1 MRLASITCGFLG
13 ENDGRATPVTRSPV
27 SVILR
32 RLTRRVFWTG
42 SEGRITSGIL
52 RHRQNGMASTAI
64 GELNFP
70 ARVLLGPGPSLVHPR
85 VLRALGM
92 PVIGHL
98 DPSFLT
104 ILNETQALLREVFHT
119 NNRFTLALS
128 GTGSAGM
135 EAVLVNLIEPG
146 DAVVVG
152 VNGLFGTR
160 LATIVERCGG
170 KALPVEAPW
179 GQPIDLQVLQEVIS
193 RSGPVKA
200 VAVVHAETSTGVR
213 QDLEPIGRLCREAG
227 TLFVVDAVTSLAG
240 MPLDVDAWLIDAC
253 YSGTQ
258 KCLSCPP
265 GLSPV
270 TVSERAL
277 AAIRRRHTACR
288 SWYLDFSLIADY
300 WEDQKRLYHHT
311 APVSMI
317 YALRESLRLVLEEG
331 LPARFARH
339 ELHSRALLAGLAVL
353 GITPLPA
360 PDVRLPMLNCVLVP
374 REIDEGGVRA
384 ELLDRFGIEIG
395 GGLGTLK
402 GLVWRIGLMGESAT
416 AGNVLALLTALGSIL
431 SRRRWARHPEQAA
444 AAAAAVYAEAGRENG
459 ITP

>member
-1 MRLASITCGFLG
+1 M
-13 ENDGRATPVTRSPV
+13 
-27 SVILR
+27 
-32 RLTRRVFWTG
+32 
-42 SEGRITSGIL
+42 
-52 RHRQNGMASTAI
+52 
-64 GELNFP
+64 
-70 ARVLLGPGPSLVHPR
+70 VHPR
-85 VLRALGM
+85 VLRALAA

-104 ILNETQALLREVFHT
+104 ILNETQALLRQVFHT
-119 NNRFTLALS
+119 DNRLTLAVS

-146 DAVVVG
+146 DAVAVG

-160 LATIVERCGG
+160 LATMVERCGG
-170 KALPVEAPW
+170 KSLLVEAPW
-179 GQPIDLQVLQEVIS
+179 GHPIDLQILQEVMS

-200 VAVVHAETSTGVR
+200 VAIVHAETSTGVR
-213 QDLEPIGRLCREAG
+213 QDLEPIGRLCRESGA
-227 TLFVVDAVTSLAG
+227 LFIVDAVTSLAG
-240 MPLDVDAWLIDAC
+240 IPLDVDAWQIDAC

-277 AAIRRRHTACR
+277 DAVRRRPTACR

-300 WEDQKRLYHHT
+300 WEEQKRLYHHT
-311 APVSMI
+311 APISMI

-339 ELHSRALLAGLAVL
+339 ELHSRALLAGLEVL
-353 GITPLPA
+353 GIRPLPA
-360 PDVRLPMLNCVLVP
+360 PDVRLPMLNCVSVP
-374 REIDEGGVRA
+374 PEIDEAAVRT

-395 GGLGTLK
+395 GGLGALK
-402 GLVWRIGLMGESAT
+402 GRVWRIGLMGESAT
-416 AGNVLALLTALGSIL
+416 VANVLALLNALGAIL
-431 SRRRWARHPEQAA
+431 SRRRWTERPEAAPAA
-444 AAAAAVYAEAGRENG
+444 AAAIYAEAGRENG

>member
-1 MRLASITCGFLG
+1 
-13 ENDGRATPVTRSPV
+13 
-27 SVILR
+27 
-32 RLTRRVFWTG
+32 
-42 SEGRITSGIL
+42 
-52 RHRQNGMASTAI
+52 MASTPV
-64 GELNFP
+64 GELNPP

-85 VLRALGM
+85 VLRALAT

-98 DPSFLT
+98 DPAFLT
-104 ILNETQALLREVFHT
+104 ILNETQDLLRQVFRT
-119 NNRFTLALS
+119 ANRLTLAVS

-135 EAVLVNLIEPG
+135 EAVMVNLVEPG

-160 LATIVERCGG
+160 LATMVERCGG
-170 KALPVEAPW
+170 KALCVEVPW
-179 GQPIDLQVLQEVIS
+179 GHPIDVQALREVMS

-200 VAVVHAETSTGVR
+200 LVVVHAETSTGAR

-227 TLFVVDAVTSLAG
+227 ALFIVDAVTSLAG
-240 MPLDVDAWLIDAC
+240 MPLEVDAWQIDAC

-277 AAIRRRHTACR
+277 AAIRRRRTACR

-311 APVSMI
+311 APISMI
-317 YALRESLRLVLEEG
+317 YALRESLRLVVEEG

-374 REIDEGGVRA
+374 QAIDEAAVRTD
-384 ELLDRFGIEIG
+384 LLKQFGIEIG
-395 GGLGTLK
+395 GGLGTLR
-402 GLVWRIGLMGESAT
+402 GRVWRIGLMGESAT
-416 AGNVLALLTALGSIL
+416 AANVLALLNGLGAIL
-431 SRRRWARHPEQAA
+431 SCRGWAAQAERA
-444 AAAAAVYAEAGRENG
+444 TAAAAAVYAEGGREDG
-459 ITP
+459 I

>member
-1 MRLASITCGFLG
+1 
-13 ENDGRATPVTRSPV
+13 
-27 SVILR
+27 
-32 RLTRRVFWTG
+32 
-42 SEGRITSGIL
+42 
-52 RHRQNGMASTAI
+52 MAI
-64 GELNFP
+64 PL
-70 ARVLLGPGPSLVHPR
+70 
-85 VLRALGM
+85 
-92 PVIGHL
+92 IGHL
-98 DPSFLT
+98 DPAFLT
-104 ILNETQALLREVFHT
+104 ILNETQALLRQVFHT
-119 NNRFTLALS
+119 DNRLTLALS

-146 DAVVVG
+146 DSVVVG
-152 VNGLFGTR
+152 VNGLFGMR
-160 LATIVERCGG
+160 LATMVERCGG
-170 KALPVEAPW
+170 KLLPVEAPW
-179 GQPIDLQVLQEVIS
+179 GHPIDLQVLREVMS

-213 QDLEPIGRLCREAG
+213 QELEPIGRLCREAG
-227 TLFVVDAVTSLAG
+227 ALFVVDAVTSLAG
-240 MPLDVDAWLIDAC
+240 MPLEVDAWQIDAC

-270 TVSERAL
+270 TVGERAL

-300 WEDQKRLYHHT
+300 WEDHKRLYHHT

-360 PDVRLPMLNCVLVP
+360 PDVRLPMLNCVVVP
-374 REIDEGGVRA
+374 REIDETAVRA

-402 GLVWRIGLMGESAT
+402 GRVWRIGLMGESAT
-416 AGNVLALLTALGSIL
+416 AGHVLSLLNGLGAIL
-431 SRRRWARHPEQAA
+431 SRRSRTERPEQAVAA
-444 AAAAAVYAEAGRENG
+444 AAAIYAKAGTEDG

>member
-1 MRLASITCGFLG
+1 
-13 ENDGRATPVTRSPV
+13 
-27 SVILR
+27 
-32 RLTRRVFWTG
+32 
-42 SEGRITSGIL
+42 
-52 RHRQNGMASTAI
+52 
-64 GELNFP
+64 
-70 ARVLLGPGPSLVHPR
+70 
-85 VLRALGM
+85 M
-92 PVIGHL
+92 PIIGHF
-98 DPSFLT
+98 DPAFLA

-152 VNGLFGTR
+152 MNGLFGTR

-170 KALPVEAPW
+170 KALPIEAPW
-179 GQPIDLQVLQEVIS
+179 GEPIDLGMLREVMS
-193 RSGPVKA
+193 RAGPVKA
-200 VAVVHAETSTGVR
+200 VVVVHAETSTGVR

-227 TLFVVDAVTSLAG
+227 ALFVVDAVTSLGG
-240 MPLDVDAWLIDAC
+240 MPLEVDAWQIDAC

-270 TVSERAL
+270 TVSERTL

-300 WEDQKRLYHHT
+300 WEDRKRLYHHT

-317 YALRESLRLVLEEG
+317 YALRESLRVVLEEG

-339 ELHSRALLAGLAVL
+339 ALHSRALLAGLAVL
-353 GITPLPA
+353 GIPPLPA

-374 REIDEGGVRA
+374 REIDEAAVRS
-384 ELLDRFGIEIG
+384 ELLSQFGIEIG

-402 GLVWRIGLMGESAT
+402 GRVWRIGLMGESAT
-416 AGNVLALLTALGSIL
+416 AGHVLSLLNGLSVIL
-431 SRRRWARHPEQAA
+431 SRRNRTERPELVVAA
-444 AAAAAVYAEAGRENG
+444 AASIYAKAGTEIG
-459 ITP
+459 MTP

>member
-1 MRLASITCGFLG
+1 M
-13 ENDGRATPVTRSPV
+13 
-27 SVILR
+27 
-32 RLTRRVFWTG
+32 
-42 SEGRITSGIL
+42 
-52 RHRQNGMASTAI
+52 
-64 GELNFP
+64 
-70 ARVLLGPGPSLVHPR
+70 VHPR
-85 VLRALGM
+85 VLHALAM
-92 PVIGHL
+92 PLIGHL
-98 DPSFLT
+98 DPAFLT
-104 ILNETQALLREVFHT
+104 VLNETQALLREVFHT
-119 NNRFTLALS
+119 DNRLTLALS

-160 LATIVERCGG
+160 LATMVERCGG
-170 KALPVEAPW
+170 KPLPVEAPW
-179 GQPIDLQVLQEVIS
+179 GHPIDLQVLREVMS

-200 VAVVHAETSTGVR
+200 VVVVHAETSTGVR

-227 TLFVVDAVTSLAG
+227 ALFVVDAVTSLAG
-240 MPLDVDAWLIDAC
+240 IPLEVDAWQIDAC

-270 TVSERAL
+270 TVNERAL

-360 PDVRLPMLNCVLVP
+360 SNVRLPMLNCVLVP
-374 REIDEGGVRA
+374 REIDEVPVRA
-384 ELLDRFGIEIG
+384 ELLSRFGIEIG

-402 GLVWRIGLMGESAT
+402 GRVWRIGLMGESAT
-416 AGNVLALLTALGSIL
+416 AGHVLSLLNGLGAIL
-431 SRRRWARHPEQAA
+431 SRRSSSERPEQAVAA
-444 AAAAAVYAEAGRENG
+444 AAAIYAQAGTENG